1 MKKAKT
7 GDTVQV
13 NYTGKFDDGMI
24 FDSSKG
30 REPLEFTIG
39 DHQVIPGFEDAI
51 VGMQEGEN
59 KTIHINADD
68 AYGKHHKELVI
79 EVEKIRIPKNINVK
93 LGQQLQINSENG
105 ELINVIVTGINDTTV
120 TLDANHPLAGKDLN
134 FDIEL
139 VKIV

>member
-7 GDTVQV
+7 GDKVQV

-39 DHQVIPGFEDAI
+39 EHQVIPGFEDAI

-79 EVEKIRIPKNINVK
+79 EVEKIRIPKDINVK

-105 ELINVIVTGINDTTV
+105 EVINVIVTGINDTTV

>member
-1 MKKAKT
+1 MKEAKE
-7 GDTVQV
+7 GNTVKV
-13 NYTGKFDDGMI
+13 NYTGKLDNGMI

-30 REPLEFTIG
+30 KEPLKFTIG
-39 DHQVIPGFEDAI
+39 EHHVIPGFEDAI
-51 VGMQEGEN
+51 VGMHEGEN
-59 KTIHINADD
+59 KTIHIKADD

-79 EVEKIRIPKNINVK
+79 EVEKIRIPKDIDVK

-105 ELINVIVTGINDTTV
+105 EVTNVVVAAVNDTTV

-139 VKIV
+139 AKIV

>member
-1 MKKAKT
+1 M
-7 GDTVQV
+7 
-13 NYTGKFDDGMI
+13 
-24 FDSSKG
+24 
-30 REPLEFTIG
+30 
-39 DHQVIPGFEDAI
+39 IPGFEDAI